1 MEENTPT
8 NPDNLNNKIYELYLN
23 FKEYIIS
30 SGTNIEK
37 APTEI
42 KSSSEP
48 ILIINELQNYLN
60 SIKKNNNNISIL
72 ENMIL
77 KLEKD
82 LKYHIKNEFMFKIQ
96 KDTLDNKIKNYSEME
111 EEFEALKEKVRYEGG
126 KFLNNDRKDNE
137 IKILRRENS
146 NIKKEVKKMEIKIKN
161 LEKKEIES
169 QGLIDELK
177 LKISKNDKIIEDMEK
192 ELENLKNKKNLYT
205 DEKIEGNNFYLQ
217 IPDKNSLA
225 KISKV
230 SMKSKRDL
238 TNYQWPL
245 SQMNNDTAKSNNQNR
260 QIKTIDN
267 NIPNKYIINTFS
279 KVNNNSNKNIIA
291 PIRNLKIKDEF
302 KHKNSSVSMRSDE
315 NKKFDIIGKYLPNKY
330 RNLSK
335 INSNKNKYGLF
346 NLPSSNSNVNIRHN
360 KKEDRNMSVE
370 FVFPSIWNK
379 AF

>member
-23 FKEYIIS
+23 FKKYIIS

-360 KKEDRNMSVE
+360 KKEDRNYHEYSGFNNLPKE
-370 FVFPSIWNK
+370 F
-379 AF
+379 

>member
-360 KKEDRNMSVE
+360 KKEDRNYHEYSGFNNLPKE
-370 FVFPSIWNK
+370 F
-379 AF
+379 

>member
-1 MEENTPT
+1 MEENTPINT
-8 NPDNLNNKIYELYLN
+8 DNLNNKIYELYLN
-23 FKEYIIS
+23 FKEFLITS
-30 SGTNIEK
+30 CNITEK
-37 APTEI
+37 DSTEI
-42 KSSSEP
+42 KSSSDP
-48 ILIINELQNYLN
+48 ILIINEIQNYLN
-60 SIKKNNNNISIL
+60 NIKSNNNSVSIL

-96 KDTLDNKIKNYSEME
+96 KDTLDNKIKNYTEME

-161 LEKKEIES
+161 LEQKEIES
-169 QGLIDELK
+169 QGLIDELN
-177 LKISKNDKIIEDMEK
+177 LKISKSDKIIEDMEK
-192 ELENLKNKKNLYT
+192 ELETLKNKKNLCA
-205 DEKIEGNNFYLQ
+205 DEKIDGNNFYLQ

-225 KISKV
+225 KINKV
-230 SMKSKRDL
+230 SLKSKRDL

-267 NIPNKYIINTFS
+267 NIPNRYIINTFS
-279 KVNNNSNKNIIA
+279 KVNNNTNKNIIA
-291 PIRNLKIKDEF
+291 PIRNLKIKDEL
-302 KHKNSSVSMRSDE
+302 KHKSSSVSMRSDE
-315 NKKFDIIGKYLPNKY
+315 NKKFDLIGKYLPNKY

-360 KKEDRNMSVE
+360 KKEDKNYHEYSG
-370 FVFPSIWNK
+370 FNNLQN
-379 AF
+379 

>member
-42 KSSSEP
+42 KSSSET

-360 KKEDRNMSVE
+360 KKEDRNYHEYSGFNNLPKE
-370 FVFPSIWNK
+370 F
-379 AF
+379 